1 MDCIVSATDEIL
13 VHVNLGPRSYEIPIV
28 SNKLSDCGRLLR
40 RWWIE
45 RDGMSSMT
53 CKQAPPQGSVWLKE
67 GKPTPQPVALL
78 VTDSNLANSHAAV
91 VRQSLIADGWRCE
104 TEVLPA
110 GEKSKSLDI
119 VTKVYDRLIEMQA
132 DRRTVIVA
140 VGGGVVG
147 DAAGFIAAT
156 YTRGLPFVQIPTTL
170 LSAVDSS
177 VGGKT
182 GVNHP
187 LAKNMIGA
195 FYQPIGVLIDTTALQ
210 TLPDREYRAGLAE
223 VVKYGVILDAEFF
236 SYLEHNVAAIN
247 ARQPE
252 AVRHIVAKSCRLKA
266 DVVERDEYEATG
278 LRAVLNYGHTF
289 GHAFEALC
297 GYGQLLHGEA
307 VAIGMVYASRLAERR
322 GLIDKSITDRQ
333 ISLLEALHL
342 PTALPAEAKLSTD
355 AVVERMRLDKKA
367 VAGSLRFVLPTRI
380 GDVKTFGDIPES
392 EVRAVLGDGS
402 R

>member
-1 MDCIVSATDEIL
+1 MSAVDET
-13 VHVNLGPRSYEIPIV
+13 VVQVDLGSRSYEIPIV
-28 SNKLSDCGRLLR
+28 SNRLVDCASFLR
-40 RWWIE
+40 RWWVE

-53 CKQAPPQGSVWLKE
+53 CRQCPPAGSVWLNE
-67 GKPTPQPVALL
+67 GRPIPQPTALL
-78 VTDSNLANSHAAV
+78 VTDANIADSHAAT
-91 VRQSLIADGWRCE
+91 VRQSLLSDGWRCE

-110 GEKSKSLDI
+110 GEPSKSLEI
-119 VTKVYDRLIEMQA
+119 VTGVYDRLIGMQA

-195 FYQPIGVLIDTTALQ
+195 FYQPIGVLIDTAALA
-210 TLPDREYRAGLAE
+210 TLPDREYRSGLAE

-236 SYLEHNVAAIN
+236 AYLEQHVDAIN
-247 ARQPE
+247 SRRSDV
-252 AVRHIVAKSCRLKA
+252 VRHIISQSCRLKA
-266 DVVERDEYEATG
+266 DVVERDEYESTG
-278 LRAVLNYGHTF
+278 VRAVLNYGHTF

-307 VAIGMVYASRLAERR
+307 VSIGMVHASRLAERR
-322 GLIDKSITDRQ
+322 GLIDAGVTARQ
-333 ISLLEALHL
+333 IALLQALHL
-342 PTALPAEAKLSTD
+342 PTSLPAEVHLAND
-355 AVVERMRLDKKA
+355 AILTRMRLDKKT
-367 VAGSLRFVLPTRI
+367 VSGELRFVLPTRI
-380 GDVKTFGDIPES
+380 GEVKTFGDIPEDD
-392 EVRAVLGDGS
+392 VRAVLG
-402 R
+402 

>member
-1 MDCIVSATDEIL
+1 VSASDEI
-13 VHVNLGPRSYEIPIV
+13 VVPVDLGPRSYEIPIV
-28 SNKLSDCGRLLR
+28 SNKLSECAGLLK
-40 RWWIE
+40 RWWVE

-53 CKQAPPQGSVWLKE
+53 CRQKPPLGSVWLNDHKS
-67 GKPTPQPVALL
+67 PPSPVALI
-78 VTDSNLANSHAAV
+78 VTDANIAETHAAT
-91 VRQSLIADGWRCE
+91 VRQSLLAAGWRCE

-110 GEKSKSLDI
+110 GEPSKSLDV
-119 VTKVYDRLIEMQA
+119 VTRVYDRLIAMQA

-195 FYQPIGVLIDTTALQ
+195 FYQPIGVLIDTAALE

-236 SYLEHNVAAIN
+236 AYLEHHADAIN

-252 AVRHIVAKSCRLKA
+252 TVRHIIAKSCQLKA
-266 DVVERDEYEATG
+266 MVVEQDEFEATG

-307 VAIGMVYASRLAERR
+307 VGIGMVHASRLAERR
-322 GLIDKSITDRQ
+322 GLIDGSATARQ
-333 ISLLEALHL
+333 VSLLKALHV
-342 PTALPAEAKLSTD
+342 PTALPDGVNLSAD
-355 AVVERMRLDKKA
+355 AILARMRLDKKA
-367 VAGSLRFVLPTRI
+367 VAGSLRFVLPTKI
-380 GDVKTFGDIPES
+380 GEVKTCSDIPEAD
-392 EVRAVLGDGS
+392 VRAVLA

>member
-1 MDCIVSATDEIL
+1 MSATDEIL

-67 GKPTPQPVALL
+67 AKPTPQPVALL
-78 VTDSNLANSHAAV
+78 VTDSNLANSHAAA

-110 GEKSKSLDI
+110 GEKSKSLEI
-119 VTKVYDRLIEMQA
+119 VTKVYDRLINMQA

-195 FYQPIGVLIDTTALQ
+195 FYQPIGVMIDTAALQ

-236 SYLEHNVAAIN
+236 TYLEHNVDAIN

-322 GLIDKSITDRQ
+322 GLIEGSITDRQ
-333 ISLLEALHL
+333 MSLLEALHL
-342 PTALPAEAKLSTD
+342 PTALPAEVNLSTD

-380 GDVKTFGDIPES
+380 GEVKTFGDIPES
-392 EVRAVLGDGS
+392 EVRAVLET
-402 R
+402 

>member
-1 MDCIVSATDEIL
+1 MSASDEI
-13 VHVNLGPRSYEIPIV
+13 VVRVDLGPRSYEIPIV
-28 SNKLSDCGRLLR
+28 SNKLSDCAPLLK
-40 RWWIE
+40 RWWVE

-53 CKQAPPQGSVWLKE
+53 CKQRPPAGSAWLADRKS
-67 GKPTPQPVALL
+67 PPDPLALI
-78 VTDSNLANSHAAV
+78 VTDSNIAATHAAT
-91 VRQSLIADGWRCE
+91 VRSSLLSAGWRCE
-104 TEVLPA
+104 VEVLPA
-110 GEKSKSLDI
+110 GEPSKSLDV
-119 VTKVYDRLIEMQA
+119 VTRVYDRLIAMQA
-132 DRRTVIVA
+132 DRRTIIVA

-147 DAAGFIAAT
+147 DAGGFIAAT

-195 FYQPIGVLIDTTALQ
+195 FYQPIGVLIDTATLE

-236 SYLEHNVAAIN
+236 AYLEHHVDAIN
-247 ARQPE
+247 ARRPD
-252 AVRHIVAKSCRLKA
+252 AVRHIIAKSCQLKA
-266 DVVERDEYEATG
+266 MVVEQDEFEATG

-307 VAIGMVYASRLAERR
+307 VAIGMIYASRLAERR
-322 GLIDKSITDRQ
+322 GLIDSSATSRQ
-333 ISLLEALHL
+333 VSLLKDLHL
-342 PTALPAEAKLSTD
+342 PTALPDGVSLSTD
-355 AVVERMRLDKKA
+355 AILARMRLDKKA
-367 VAGSLRFVLPTRI
+367 VSGSLRFVLPTKI
-380 GDVKTFGDIPES
+380 GEVKTFGDVPEAD
-392 EVRAVLGDGS
+392 VRTVLGS
-402 R
+402 

>member
-1 MDCIVSATDEIL
+1 MSALNEIV
-13 VHVNLGPRSYEIPIV
+13 VHVDLGPRSYEIPIV
-28 SNKLSDCGRLLR
+28 SHKLADCAGLLK
-40 RWWIE
+40 RWWVE

-53 CKQAPPQGSVWLKE
+53 CKQRPPAGSVWLAE
-67 GKPTPQPVALL
+67 HKPPPQPVALI
-78 VTDSNLANSHAAV
+78 VTDSHLADSHAAT
-91 VRQSLIADGWRCE
+91 VRQSLLAGGWRCE
-104 TEVLPA
+104 TEILPA
-110 GEKSKSLDI
+110 GELSKSLDV
-119 VTKVYDRLIEMQA
+119 VTKVYDRLIAMQA

-195 FYQPIGVLIDTTALQ
+195 FYQPIGVLIDTAALE

-236 SYLEHNVAAIN
+236 EYLEHHIDAIN
-247 ARQPE
+247 ARRAD
-252 AVRHIVAKSCRLKA
+252 AVRHMIAQSCRLKA
-266 DVVERDEYEATG
+266 DVVERDEFEATG
-278 LRAVLNYGHTF
+278 VRAVLNYGHTF
-289 GHAFEALC
+289 GHAFEALS
-297 GYGQLLHGEA
+297 GYGQMLHGEA

-322 GLIDKSITDRQ
+322 GLIDTSVTARQ
-333 ISLLEALHL
+333 IALLQALHL
-342 PTALPAEAKLSTD
+342 PTALPPNVTLSTD
-355 AVVERMRLDKKA
+355 AILTRMQLDKKA
-367 VAGSLRFVLPTRI
+367 VSGSLRFVLPTRL
-380 GDVKTFGDIPES
+380 GEVKTFGDIPADD
-392 EVRAVLGDGS
+392 VRAVLG
-402 R
+402 

>member
-1 MDCIVSATDEIL
+1 MDCTVSVTDEIL

-28 SNKLSDCGRLLR
+28 SNKLSDCGRILR
-40 RWWIE
+40 RWWTE

-53 CKQAPPQGSVWLKE
+53 CKQAPPQGSAWLKD

-78 VTDSNLANSHAAV
+78 VTDSNLANLHAAV
-91 VRQSLIADGWRCE
+91 VRQSLIADGWKCE
-104 TEVLPA
+104 IEVLPA
-110 GEKSKSLDI
+110 GEKSKSLDV
-119 VTKVYDRLIEMQA
+119 VTKVYDRLIEMNA

-187 LAKNMIGA
+187 QAKNMIGA
-195 FYQPIGVLIDTTALQ
+195 FYQPIGVLIDTAALQ

-223 VVKYGVILDAEFF
+223 VIKYGVILDEEFF
-236 SYLEHNVAAIN
+236 VYLERNIEAIN

-322 GLIDKSITDRQ
+322 GLIDSSITDRQ
-333 ISLLEALHL
+333 IGLLEALQL
-342 PTALPAEAKLSTD
+342 PTALPAEVQLSTD

-367 VAGSLRFVLPTRI
+367 VSGSLRFVLPARL
-380 GDVKTFGDIPES
+380 GEVKTFGDIPES
-392 EVRAVLGDGS
+392 EVRAVLEG
-402 R
+402 

>member
-1 MDCIVSATDEIL
+1 
-13 VHVNLGPRSYEIPIV
+13 
-28 SNKLSDCGRLLR
+28 
-40 RWWIE
+40 
-45 RDGMSSMT
+45 
-53 CKQAPPQGSVWLKE
+53 
-67 GKPTPQPVALL
+67 
-78 VTDSNLANSHAAV
+78 
-91 VRQSLIADGWRCE
+91 
-104 TEVLPA
+104 
-110 GEKSKSLDI
+110 
-119 VTKVYDRLIEMQA
+119 
-132 DRRTVIVA
+132 
-140 VGGGVVG
+140 
-147 DAAGFIAAT
+147 
-156 YTRGLPFVQIPTTL
+156 VQIPTTL

-236 SYLEHNVAAIN
+236 SYLEHNIAAIN

-322 GLIDKSITDRQ
+322 GLIDRNMTDRQ
-333 ISLLEALHL
+333 IRLLEALHL
-342 PTALPAEAKLSTD
+342 PTKLPAEVKLSTG

-380 GDVKTFGDIPES
+380 GEVKTFGDIPES
-392 EVRAVLGDGS
+392 EVRAVLDA
-402 R
+402 

>member
-1 MDCIVSATDEIL
+1 MSASDELI
-13 VHVNLGPRSYEIPIV
+13 VHVDLGPRSYEIPIV
-28 SNKLSDCGRLLR
+28 SNRLADCATLLK
-40 RWWIE
+40 RWWVE

-53 CKQAPPQGSVWLKE
+53 CRKKPPEGSSWLAE
-67 GKPTPQPVALL
+67 GKTIPQPVALI
-78 VTDSNLANSHAAV
+78 VTDSHVASLHAAT
-91 VRQSLIADGWRCE
+91 VRKSLLDGGWKCE
-104 TEVLPA
+104 TEILPA
-110 GEKSKSLDI
+110 GEPSKSLDA
-119 VTKVYDRLIEMQA
+119 VTKVYDRLIAMQA

-187 LAKNMIGA
+187 QAKNMIGA
-195 FYQPIGVLIDTTALQ
+195 FYQPIGVLIDTAALQ

-236 SYLEHNVAAIN
+236 EYLERHVEAIN
-247 ARQPE
+247 ARRPDV
-252 AVRHIVAKSCRLKA
+252 VRHMVAQSCRLKA
-266 DVVERDEYEATG
+266 DVVERDEFEATG
-278 LRAVLNYGHTF
+278 VRAVLNYGHTF

-307 VAIGMVYASRLAERR
+307 VAIGMISASRLAERR
-322 GLIDKSITDRQ
+322 GLIDSSITSRQ
-333 ISLLEALHL
+333 LDLLKALQL
-342 PTALPAEAKLSTD
+342 PTSLPQEIKLTADSIL
-355 AVVERMRLDKKA
+355 ARMRLDKKA
-367 VAGSLRFVLPTRI
+367 VSGSLRFVLPTRL
-380 GDVKTFGDIPES
+380 GEVRTFGDVSES
-392 EVRAVLGDGS
+392 DVRAVLG
-402 R
+402 